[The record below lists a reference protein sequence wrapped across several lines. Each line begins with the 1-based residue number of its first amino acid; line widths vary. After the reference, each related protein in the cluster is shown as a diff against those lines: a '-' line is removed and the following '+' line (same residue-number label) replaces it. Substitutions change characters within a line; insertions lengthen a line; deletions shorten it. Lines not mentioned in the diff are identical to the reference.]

1 MANGQEQVDIFETIA
16 KGTVT
21 LKELREALSQAKKA
35 LDEEEVGTEKYQS
48 RLKDVIALQNLMKG
62 AVNGTTASL
71 EDMAKAATGDVK
83 SYNALV
89 NQMANLKRELRN
101 VDVSTEEGAAKFK
114 QLAKEVDATNKQL
127 KKMDEMQGS
136 FVRNVGNYKS
146 ALEGAIPPLKGIN
159 DGLGLMGKQPI
170 LGIITLL
177 APLISNITAE
187 VKGNKKML
195 DALKP
200 VLDFLS
206 GLLDTIVTTVT
217 DIIEKVAQFVSG
229 NGLFKKIIEGVM
241 GVGNAI
247 LQFVIAPFKGIVAA
261 IKVLQDEGVKG
272 IRNAAKAFGNE
283 MKSGVAFKS
292 NFQAGQDF
300 ADSIIAGAKS
310 RKKEVRQAGND
321 IGKELGE
328 GLKEGLDAIL
338 DKIEKDWDK
347 KLDDRQKLH
356 EKRQKEI
363 ADYNK
368 EQAKRFLEEQEAE
381 AEELAEEW
389 YESYQKQAQDAEEA
403 AQRKIAAVNAVAT
416 ATSSILST
424 IADAYENNTELTERE
439 AKRVKNLRVIAATI
453 DMIQGAVT
461 AFSTAQELGP
471 IAGPIVGAINA
482 AAVIA
487 SGLVNIAKIK
497 STNVSK
503 DSAGTS
509 VTPSAPAAVQAPAL
523 DNAVPQTTVVTGA
536 KTETAL
542 NRASQPQKVY
552 ILQSDIEAAGDT
564 SKVQVAES
572 SF

>member
-1 MANGQEQVDIFETIA
+1 MAQEQVDIFETIA

-21 LKELREALSQAKKA
+21 LKELKEALSQAKKD
-35 LDEEEVGTEKYQS
+35 LDQLNVGEKEYQDK
-48 RLKDVIALQNLMKG
+48 LKDVITLQNLMKG

-71 EDMAKAATGDVK
+71 EDMAKAANGDVK

-89 NQMANLKRELRN
+89 NQMANMKRELRN
-101 VDVSTEEGAAKFK
+101 VDVSTEEGAKRFEE
-114 QLAKEVDATNKQL
+114 LAKEINKVNGEL
-127 KKMDEMQGS
+127 KKMDEKQGS

-146 ALEGAIPPLKGIN
+146 ALEGAIPGLKGVN
-159 DGLGLMGKQPI
+159 DGLALMGKQPI

-177 APLISNITAE
+177 APLISDITAE

-200 VLDFLS
+200 VMDFLS
-206 GLLDTIVTTVT
+206 GLMESIVSIVT
-217 DIIEKVAQFVSG
+217 DLINKAAEFVSG

-247 LQFVIAPFKGIVAA
+247 LQFIITPFKAVAAA
-261 IKVLQDEGVKG
+261 IKVFQDEGVKG
-272 IRNAAKAFGNE
+272 IGNAAKAMWNE
-283 MKSGVAFKS
+283 VKSGVSFKT
-292 NFQAGQDF
+292 NFETGAKF
-300 ADSIIAGAKS
+300 ADTIIEGAKS
-310 RKKEVRQAGND
+310 RKKAAHQAGRE
-321 IGKELGE
+321 IGKSLGE
-328 GLKEGLDAIL
+328 GLLKELDSIL
-338 DKIEKDWDK
+338 DKVNAAYDK
-347 KLDDRQKLH
+347 KLEDRKKLH
-356 EKRQKEI
+356 EQRQKEI

-368 EQAKRFLEEQEAE
+368 QAAAEFLAEQEEEADEAAELWLESYHKQQEE
-381 AEELAEEW
+381 AEETA
-389 YESYQKQAQDAEEA
+389 KK
-403 AQRKIAAVNAVAT
+403 KIAAVQAVAS
-416 ATSSILST
+416 ATSSILTT

-461 AFSTAQELGP
+461 AFSTAMELGP

-487 SGLVNIAKIK
+487 SGLANIAKIK

-503 DSAGTS
+503 DGGATT
-509 VTPSAPAAVQAPAL
+509 VTPTAPAAESAPIL
-523 DNAVPQTTVVTGA
+523 QTAAPTTAMVTGA
-536 KTETAL
+536 STESAL
-542 NRASQPQKVY
+542 NRAGQPQKVY
-552 ILQSDIEAAGDT
+552 ILQSDIEAAGDA